1 MCDKTRMFPGMEDL
15 AMSMHQEGFFE
26 EVTFPLKLEGW
37 VRSKPKWKS
46 LSRVQLFVT
55 PWLYSP
61 WNSPGQNA
69 GVVASPFATGS
80 S

>member
-46 LSRVQLFVT
+46 LSHVQLLWPHDYIVYGILQARMLE
-55 PWLYSP
+55 W
-61 WNSPGQNA
+61 
-69 GVVASPFATGS
+69 
-80 S
+80 